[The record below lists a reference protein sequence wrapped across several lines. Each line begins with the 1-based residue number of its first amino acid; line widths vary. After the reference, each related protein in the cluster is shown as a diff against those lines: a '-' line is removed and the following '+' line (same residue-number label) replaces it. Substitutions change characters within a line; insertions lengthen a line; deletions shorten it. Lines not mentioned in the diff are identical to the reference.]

1 MKQLKMLHHG
11 KGHKIEKDKRIEL
24 KKKRIR
30 KKISEDY
37 LLAYCHRNYLTFQ
50 MLQIFS
56 FDSIEILC

>member
-1 MKQLKMLHHG
+1 MGKVTRLKKTRGLN
-11 KGHKIEKDKRIEL
+11 K